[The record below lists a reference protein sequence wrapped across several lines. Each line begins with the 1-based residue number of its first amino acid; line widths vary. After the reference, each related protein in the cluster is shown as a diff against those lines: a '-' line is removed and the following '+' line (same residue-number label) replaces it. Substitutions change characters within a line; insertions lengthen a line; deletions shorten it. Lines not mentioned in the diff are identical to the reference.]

1 MSAEL
6 ERGLHAIEMM
16 SQAPRG
22 LTFTDIATA
31 LGTSKGPT
39 HRLLGELTRLGY
51 ARIDEFGRYHLTL
64 KLTSHA
70 LQYLE
75 LIPLVSL
82 AGPLLEDLAVASG
95 ELARLN
101 LVDGNDL
108 VRVSKAQGRQSGLK
122 YDPLHVH
129 GGNIPLASTA
139 SGLLLLSSLSD
150 DEAAVR
156 LQAEGFSLPDEYGS
170 AAPRSIEEAL
180 NILHRARTAG
190 FLYLPN
196 IFEEG
201 IAALAYPIR
210 AAGSSDTVGVLTVSG
225 PSFRF
230 TEEAAQGVL
239 PVMEKISGELGRIP
253 VADMLGSYVPTHVA
267 REL

>member
-6 ERGLHAIEMM
+6 ERGLQAIELM

-22 LTFTDIATA
+22 LTFTDIAEG
-31 LGTSKGPT
+31 LETSKGPT
-39 HRLLGELTRLGY
+39 HRLISELVRLGY
-51 ARIDEFGRYHLTL
+51 VRIDEFGRYHLTL

-70 LQYLE
+70 LHYLE
-75 LIPLVSL
+75 LIPLVDL
-82 AGPLLEDLAVASG
+82 AGPLLEDLAMASG

-101 LVDGNDL
+101 LVDGNHL

-139 SGLLLLSSLSD
+139 SGLLLLSGLPD
-150 DEAAVR
+150 DEAAMR
-156 LQAEGFSLPDEYGS
+156 LQAEGFAPSDEYGS
-170 AAPRSIEEAL
+170 AAPRSLEEAL
-180 NILHRARTAG
+180 EILHRARKVG
-190 FLYLPN
+190 YLYLPN

-210 AAGSSDTVGVLTVSG
+210 AAGSTDIVGVLTVSG

-230 TEEAAQGVL
+230 TEQAAQGVL
-239 PVMEKISGELGRIP
+239 PVMEKIADELGRIP
-253 VADMLGSYVPTHVA
+253 LADMLGSYVPT
-267 REL
+267 R

>member
-6 ERGLHAIEMM
+6 ERGLQAIEMM
-16 SQAPRG
+16 SQAARG
-22 LTFTDIATA
+22 LTFTDIAEG
-31 LGTSKGPT
+31 LGASKGPT
-39 HRLLGELTRLGY
+39 HRLIGELVRLGY
-51 ARIDEFGRYHLTL
+51 VRVDEFGRYHLTL

-75 LIPLVSL
+75 LIPLVDL
-82 AGPLLEDLAVASG
+82 AGPLLEDLAMASG

-101 LVDGNDL
+101 LVDGNHL

-122 YDPLHVH
+122 YDPMHVH
-129 GGNIPLASTA
+129 GGKIPLASTA
-139 SGLLLLSSLSD
+139 SGLLLLSGLPD
-150 DEAAVR
+150 DEAAMR
-156 LQAEGFSLPDEYGS
+156 LQAEGFALPDEYGS
-170 AAPRSIEEAL
+170 AAPRSLEEVME
-180 NILHRARTAG
+180 ILHRARKVG
-190 FLYLPN
+190 YLYLPN

-210 AAGSSDTVGVLTVSG
+210 AAGSSDIVGVLTVSG

-239 PVMEKISGELGRIP
+239 PVMEKIADELGRIP
-253 VADMLGSYVPTHVA
+253 LADMLGSYVPTQVA
-267 REL
+267 